1 MLVHI
6 IGEKEQP
13 GSDIMYCQPERER
26 KEMTPTRMHR
36 ARSEAVRSI
45 IILRI

>member
-6 IGEKEQP
+6 IREKEQS
-13 GSDIMYCQPERER
+13 GSYIMYCQPERER
-26 KEMTPTRMHR
+26 KEMAPAHMHR

-45 IILRI
+45 EILRT